1 MKWHVSHLH
10 TTLSNHI
17 ACFADCQ
24 IQGIDL
30 VFVLDASGR
39 IRRNFNLIKRFATE
53 IVLRLNVSSEE
64 TRVGLIVYGRR
75 AQVEF
80 DTLEHTTQQ
89 DLLLAFDRV
98 EFDRVSKQK
107 VRHTNT
113 AAALNL
119 LVSSFE
125 EGKIELRDGH
135 RHVAIVVSDRRSD
148 DSDLTSRNAA
158 ALHAANLYQ
167 EVYAVGVGKAN
178 ITELGIIASDPS
190 RVLFDRNFDLL
201 AINQLQRNITLQL
214 CSKYSLI
221 FALHN

>member
-1 MKWHVSHLH
+1 VKWHVSHLH

-98 EFDRVSKQK
+98 FDQK
-107 VRHTNT
+107 GRRTNT
-113 AAALNL
+113 AAALRL
-119 LVSSFE
+119 LVSSVD
-125 EGKIELRDGH
+125 EGKIKLRDGH